1 MPTLLLVED
10 DPSFRRLT
18 RIALEDEGHV
28 VVEVGDAEAALYE
41 LSYRSIDCAL
51 VDIRLPG
58 MDGMSLIREI
68 ARRGSPP
75 TIAVSAQLE
84 PDEIV
89 AGLEAGADDYVTK
102 PVRMNELAARVR
114 AVLRRAAAPM
124 IEVSAGSLVIHPDG
138 STVERNGEIVD
149 LTPIERRLLLDLA
162 SHPGL
167 LRTREELLETVWSRS
182 ALDDTRIVDVHMRRL
197 RMKVEDD
204 PSAPRHLRTVR
215 GFGYRF
221 VP

>member
-1 MPTLLLVED
+1 MSTLLLVED

-114 AVLRRAAAPM
+114 AVLRRAASPM

-138 STVERNGEIVD
+138 STVERNGEIVE